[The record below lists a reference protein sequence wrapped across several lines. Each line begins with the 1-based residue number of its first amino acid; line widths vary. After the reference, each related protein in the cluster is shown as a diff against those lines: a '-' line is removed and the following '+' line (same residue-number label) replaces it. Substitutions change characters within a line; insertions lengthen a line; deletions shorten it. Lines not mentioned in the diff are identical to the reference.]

1 VITGCI
7 TQPSTPIVHS
17 ALLVKNITQRAQ
29 SKISEHTVIFK
40 IFILIF
46 HAIHV
51 KNFTQRAQRF
61 LRLTLPFSTGAVQ
74 LLFPSFVFPLVA
86 NNGKGRIYRYRL
98 GGLQSAPT
106 GIPPSPGICGECA
119 SSNSLR
125 APCILCVLCVIVFC
139 FCISPWYPCLLVE
152 IAAQSP
158 SINAG
163 CFYPAF
169 DARALH
175 NVFAFL
181 KQKRARYFTR
191 SLSQRRR
198 RDSNP

>member
-119 SSNSLR
+119 SSNG
-125 APCILCVLCVIVFC
+125 VFC
-139 FCISPWYPCLLVE
+139 RCSLHTPRVNRTNPAHSFFTLFLSFSACSVYTLCALCNCFLFLYFSVVSLPSRGDCCAIS
-152 IAAQSP
+152 
-158 SINAG
+158 
-163 CFYPAF
+163 
-169 DARALH
+169 
-175 NVFAFL
+175 
-181 KQKRARYFTR
+181 
-191 SLSQRRR
+191 
-198 RDSNP
+198 